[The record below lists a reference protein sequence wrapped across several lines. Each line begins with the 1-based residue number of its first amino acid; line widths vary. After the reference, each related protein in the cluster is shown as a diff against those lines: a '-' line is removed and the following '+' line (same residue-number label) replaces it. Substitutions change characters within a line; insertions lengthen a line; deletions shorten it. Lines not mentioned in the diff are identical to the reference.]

1 MRVAV
6 KSVRRSISDSQG
18 QSLRLATLSIAPLT
32 KVGVWLM
39 LGCGVMLGAFLVG
52 CGDSQHHT
60 EATPEVLTRQII
72 NLRQGASVDLVKQR
86 LGEPDAERS
95 EGNSESLSYGIWQ
108 LSFVD
113 NRLKTRSKV
122 IAPKNGHLVLQSPR
136 ITKKVLQL
144 KLGTKLNE
152 VEAKLG
158 APEAVS
164 VIYEG
169 QSRPIRILSYASWQ
183 LTFVHGTLSQ
193 RAQ

>member
-1 MRVAV
+1 M
-6 KSVRRSISDSQG
+6 
-18 QSLRLATLSIAPLT
+18 LA
-32 KVGVWLM
+32 
-39 LGCGVMLGAFLVG
+39 CGVMLGAFLVG
-52 CGDSQHHT
+52 CGDSHHQT
-60 EATPEVLTRQII
+60 EATPGVLTRQII
-72 NLRQGASVDLVKQR
+72 NLRQGVSVDLVKQR

-122 IAPKNGHLVLQSPR
+122 IAPENGHLVLQSPK

-158 APEAVS
+158 APETVS

-169 QSRPIRILSYASWQ
+169 QSQPIRILSYASWQ
-183 LTFVHGTLSQ
+183 LTFVHGALSQ

>member
-6 KSVRRSISDSQG
+6 KSVRRSMSAPQG
-18 QSLRLATLSIAPLT
+18 QSLRLATLRMAPLT

-39 LGCGVMLGAFLVG
+39 LGCGVTLGAFLVG
-52 CGDSQHHT
+52 CGDSQHQT
-60 EATPEVLTRQII
+60 EATPRILTRQII

-113 NRLKTRSKV
+113 NRLETRSKV
-122 IAPKNGHLVLQSPR
+122 IAPKNGHLALQSPK
-136 ITKKVLQL
+136 ITKKVLHL

-158 APEAVS
+158 APETVS

-183 LTFVHGTLSQ
+183 LTFVHGALSQ